1 MGIPACANTVN
12 LNGDTFLRQKYDDQ
26 GQHLYKSSLT
36 GNYLFYTTKWM
47 VAEGFTDS
55 QPILEAQPCPE
66 ESVTFTGI
74 TKEMPDS
81 KLKKWRECSDLCWNV
96 DKCSYWRYSNTTE
109 LCTLITGFNGTTAA
123 AEGTYSG
130 SRDCPGNV
138 HTWPKLCV
146 ENMGSRSMWKRG
158 AEEYFAKDVRAESG
172 DETAVLVT
180 GYSSFTSEVLL
191 ANCSV
196 PDVPKYD

>member
-12 LNGDTFLRQKYDDQ
+12 LNGDTFLRQKYDYQ

-47 VAEGFTDS
+47 VAKGFTDS
-55 QPILEAQPCPE
+55 QSILEAQPCPE

-74 TKEMPDS
+74 KQDIDDFKVRE
-81 KLKKWRECSDLCWNV
+81 WRDCSEQCWNV

-130 SRDCPGNV
+130 SRDCPGNGARNNHV
-138 HTWPKLCV
+138 HAWLRLCV

-180 GYSSFTSEVLL
+180 GFSDDSSS
-191 ANCSV
+191 
-196 PDVPKYD
+196 